1 MGFRSSFAGRRSLLD
16 KASSVCILKAVPSGV
31 RPSGKPKG
39 VGALGVVFIL
49 IVLVAL
55 ACGWIKEKM

>member
-1 MGFRSSFAGRRSLLD
+1 MTRLPPA
-16 KASSVCILKAVPSGV
+16 CILKAVPGGV
-31 RPSGKPKG
+31 GPSGKPKE
-39 VGALGVVFIL
+39 VSELGVVFIL